1 MELPEILLAP
11 PIVFLIFLICSATLF
26 ILGGRLAPKVHN
38 VGDKGGTYACG
49 EDMSENKIKIS
60 YRMFFYIALFF
71 TIMHVAVLVVAT
83 VPPGALALAGLVYLL
98 VIFLSVMALI
108 TRS

>member
-1 MELPEILLAP
+1 MGLPQILLAP
-11 PIVFLIFLICSATLF
+11 PVVFLIFLVCSAAVYV
-26 ILGGRLAPKVHN
+26 LGGRLAPKFHN
-38 VGDKGGTYACG
+38 VGDKSGTYACG
-49 EDMSENKIKIS
+49 EDMPENKIKID

-83 VPPGALALAGLVYLL
+83 VPTGGLALAGLVYLV
-98 VIFLSVMALI
+98 VIFLSVMALV

>member
-1 MELPEILLAP
+1 MTFPGILLAP
-11 PIVFLIFLICSATLF
+11 PVVFVIFLVCTTALYV
-26 ILGGRLAPKVHN
+26 LGGRLAPKFRN
-38 VGDKGGTYACG
+38 AGAEAETYACG
-49 EDMSENKIKIS
+49 EDMSDNKIKIS

-83 VPPGALALAGLVYLL
+83 IPPGGLALVGLAYLL

>member
-1 MELPEILLAP
+1 MRFPEVLLAP
-11 PIVFLIFLICSATLF
+11 PITFLIFLFCFCVLYWV
-26 ILGGRLAPKVHN
+26 GGKLAPKSIK
-38 VGDKGGTYACG
+38 VGDKLITYACG
-49 EDMSENKIKIS
+49 EDMPDNKIKID

-83 VPPGALALAGLVYLL
+83 VPAGSLALLGVFYLL

>member
-1 MELPEILLAP
+1 MRLQDLLISP
-11 PIVFLIFLICSATLF
+11 PVAFLIFLACSAL
-26 ILGGRLAPKVHN
+26 LYWAGGRLAPRFKK
-38 VGDKGGTYACG
+38 VGDKLTSYACG
-49 EDMSENKIKIS
+49 EDMSENKMKID

-83 VPPGALALAGLVYLL
+83 VPPGVLALLGVFYLTM
-98 VIFLSVMALI
+98 IFLSVMALV